1 MEYVILSFD
10 DNLRAYYKDDTILCM
25 SEDGATPADMAL
37 VPQAKKCAVCT
48 QNQWGSLITPNG
60 KRAKACSE
68 FAWLSLLAPDDT
80 SKYQMRVSSTS
91 LRALRDYEK
100 SLKDRGCNVKDVVT
114 KVITETT
121 NTHDLLSFRVVRFLD
136 DGELENLIQL
146 SNVRAPMFEP
156 VDGYTH

>member
-10 DNLRAYYKDDTILCM
+10 DNLRAYYKDDAILCM

-136 DGELENLIQL
+136 DGELEKLIQL